1 MKKFLP
7 IGLIFL
13 FLILLGGIAL
23 FKKEN
28 SEKLSEK
35 GGEVVNSKFKMQNPK
50 LGKRVLFIVAPQ
62 NFRDEEYQKPR
73 QILEAAGWQVEVASK
88 GVNEAVGM
96 FGAKAKIDKDI
107 SQVNID
113 DYLGV
118 VFVGGTG
125 AAVYFED
132 QNTLSL
138 AKTAFE
144 KGKVVG
150 AICIAPS
157 ILANAG
163 ILQGRKATA
172 FSSEQEN
179 LTLRGAKYTGEPV
192 TVDGKIVTANGP
204 GAAEEFGKKLADV
217 LRK

>member
-1 MKKFLP
+1 M
-7 IGLIFL
+7 
-13 FLILLGGIAL
+13 IL
-23 FKKEN
+23 KKEK
-28 SEKLSEK
+28 SEKISKK
-35 GGEVVNSKFKMQNPK
+35 GGEIVNSKCKMQNAK
-50 LGKRVLFIVAPQ
+50 LEKRVLFVVAPQ

-73 QILEAAGWQVEVASK
+73 QVLEEAGWQIEVASK
-88 GVNEAVGM
+88 GINEAVGM

-107 SQVNID
+107 SQLNVD
-113 DYLGV
+113 DYSGV

-125 AAVYFED
+125 AAVYFD
-132 QNTLSL
+132 DPNALAL

-163 ILQGRKATA
+163 LLSGKKATA
-172 FSSEQEN
+172 FSSEEEN
-179 LTLRGAKYTGEPV
+179 LTAKGAQYTGEPV

-204 GAAEEFGKKLADV
+204 GAAEEFGRRIADKL
-217 LRK
+217 KNKPE

>member
-23 FKKEN
+23 FRKEN
-28 SEKLSEK
+28 SKKISQK
-35 GGEVVNSKFKMQNPK
+35 GGEIKEMETPT
-50 LGKRVLFIVAPQ
+50 LGKILMVVAPQ

-73 QILEAAGWQVEVASK
+73 QILEGAGWQVEVASK

-132 QNTLSL
+132 QNALSL

-163 ILQGRKATA
+163 ILQGKRATA

-204 GAAEEFGKKLADV
+204 GAAEEFGKKIAEKLG
-217 LRK
+217 R

>member
-1 MKKFLP
+1 MKKFWPAVLLLTA
-7 IGLIFL
+7 LI
-13 FLILLGGIAL
+13 ILLGGIL
-23 FKKEN
+23 IFKKEEP
-28 SEKLSEK
+28 EKISQK
-35 GGEVVNSKFKMQNPK
+35 GGETKEMETQN
-50 LGKRVLFIVAPQ
+50 LGKVLMVVAPQ

-73 QILEAAGWQVEVASK
+73 QVLEAGGWQIEVASR

-96 FGAKAKIDKDI
+96 FGAKAKINKDI
-107 SQVNID
+107 SQVNVD

-125 AAVYFED
+125 AAIYFED
-132 QNTLSL
+132 QTALTL

-163 ILQGRKATA
+163 ILNGKKATA

-179 LTLRGAKYTGEPV
+179 LTAKGAFYTGEPV

-204 GAAEEFGKKLADV
+204 AAAGEFGEKILSLLK
-217 LRK
+217 

>member
-1 MKKFLP
+1 M
-7 IGLIFL
+7 
-13 FLILLGGIAL
+13 
-23 FKKEN
+23 ETQ
-28 SEKLSEK
+28 S
-35 GGEVVNSKFKMQNPK
+35 
-50 LGKRVLFIVAPQ
+50 LGKVLMVVAPQ

-73 QILEAAGWQVEVASK
+73 QVLEAAGWQIEVASK
-88 GVNEAVGM
+88 GVNEATGM
-96 FGAKAKIDKDI
+96 LGAKAKIDKDI
-107 SQVNID
+107 SQVNVD
-113 DYLGV
+113 DYQGV

-132 QNTLSL
+132 QTALAL

-163 ILQGRKATA
+163 ILQGKRATA
-172 FSSEQEN
+172 FSSEQGN
-179 LTLRGAKYTGEPV
+179 LSAKGAYYTGESV

-204 GAAEEFGKKLADV
+204 GAAEEFGRRIADKL
-217 LRK
+217 KNKPE

>member
-1 MKKFLP
+1 MKN
-7 IGLIFL
+7 LI
-13 FLILLGGIAL
+13 
-23 FKKEN
+23 KK
-28 SEKLSEK
+28 
-35 GGEVVNSKFKMQNPK
+35 
-50 LGKRVLFIVAPQ
+50 VLFVVAPK

-88 GVNEAVGM
+88 GVSEAVGM
-96 FGAKAKIDKDI
+96 FGTKAKIDKDI
-107 SQVNID
+107 SQVNVD
-113 DYLGV
+113 DYLGM

-125 AAVYFED
+125 AVVYFED
-132 QNTLSL
+132 QSALSL

-163 ILQGRKATA
+163 ILQRKRATA
-172 FSSEQEN
+172 FYSEQEN
-179 LTLRGAKYTGEPV
+179 LTVKGAFYTGEPV

-204 GAAEEFGKKLADV
+204 GAAEEFGRKIVEKLG
-217 LRK
+217 R

>member
-1 MKKFLP
+1 MKRLLL

-13 FLILLGGIAL
+13 LLILLGGIL
-23 FKKEN
+23 ILKKEKQ
-28 SEKLSEK
+28 EKPSEK
-35 GGEVVNSKFKMQNPK
+35 GGEAEEMETQS
-50 LGKRVLFIVAPQ
+50 LGKVLMVVAPK

-73 QILEAAGWQVEVASK
+73 QVLEAAGWQIEVASK
-88 GVNEAVGM
+88 KVNEAVGM
-96 FGAKAKIDKDI
+96 LGAKAKIDKDI
-107 SQVNID
+107 SQVNVD
-113 DYLGV
+113 DYQGV

-132 QNTLSL
+132 QTVLAL

-144 KGKVVG
+144 KDKVVG

-163 ILQGRKATA
+163 ILQGKKATA
-172 FSSEQEN
+172 FFSEQEN
-179 LTLRGAKYTGEPV
+179 LIAKGAQYTGEPV

-204 GAAEEFGKKLADV
+204 QAAEKFGEKLV
-217 LRK
+217 EKLGRNLF

>member
-1 MKKFLP
+1 MKKFWPAVLLLTA
-7 IGLIFL
+7 LI
-13 FLILLGGIAL
+13 ILLGGIL
-23 FKKEN
+23 IFKKEEP
-28 SEKLSEK
+28 EKISQK
-35 GGEVVNSKFKMQNPK
+35 GGETKEMETPN
-50 LGKRVLFIVAPQ
+50 LGKVLMVVAPQ

-73 QILEAAGWQVEVASK
+73 QVLEAGGWQIEVASR

-107 SQVNID
+107 SQVNVD

-125 AAVYFED
+125 AAIYFED
-132 QNTLSL
+132 QTALTL

-163 ILQGRKATA
+163 ILEGKRATA

-179 LTLRGAKYTGEPV
+179 LTAKGAFYTGQSV

-204 GAAEEFGKKLADV
+204 AAAGEFGEKILSLLK
-217 LRK
+217 

>member
-13 FLILLGGIAL
+13 VLILLGRIL
-23 FKKEN
+23 IFQKEKR
-28 SEKLSEK
+28 EKIFQK
-35 GGEVVNSKFKMQNPK
+35 GGEIVNSKFKMQNAK
-50 LGKRVLFIVAPQ
+50 LEKRVLFIVAPQ

-73 QILEAAGWQVEVASK
+73 QILEGAGWQTEVASK
-88 GVNEAVGM
+88 GVSEAVGM

-107 SQVNID
+107 SQVNVD

-132 QNTLSL
+132 QNALSL

-172 FSSEQEN
+172 FSSEAGN
-179 LTLRGAKYTGEPV
+179 LTAKGAFYIGEPV

-204 GAAEEFGKKLADV
+204 GTAEEFGKKLADA
-217 LRK
+217 LK

>member
-1 MKKFLP
+1 MKRLLLA
-7 IGLIFL
+7 GLIFL
-13 FLILLGGIAL
+13 LVVLLGGIL
-23 FKKEN
+23 IFKKEK
-28 SEKLSEK
+28 EGKISEK
-35 GGEVVNSKFKMQNPK
+35 GGERKEMEMQS
-50 LGKRVLFIVAPQ
+50 LGKVLMVVAPK

-73 QILEAAGWQVEVASK
+73 QVLEAAGWQIEVASK
-88 GVNEAVGM
+88 RVNEAVGM
-96 FGAKAKIDKDI
+96 LGAKAKIDKDI
-107 SQVNID
+107 SQVNVD
-113 DYLGV
+113 DYQGV

-132 QNTLSL
+132 QTVLAL

-144 KGKVVG
+144 KDKVVG

-163 ILQGRKATA
+163 ILQEKKATA

-179 LTLRGAKYTGEPV
+179 LIAKGAQYTGEPV

-204 GAAEEFGKKLADV
+204 GAAEEFGEKLV
-217 LRK
+217 EKLGKNLF

>member
-1 MKKFLP
+1 MKKLLA

-13 FLILLGGIAL
+13 LVILLGGIL
-23 FKKEN
+23 VLKKEK
-28 SEKLSEK
+28 SEKISEK
-35 GGEVVNSKFKMQNPK
+35 GGETKEMETQS
-50 LGKRVLFIVAPQ
+50 LGKVLMVVAPQ

-73 QILEAAGWQVEVASK
+73 QVLEAAGWQIEVASK
-88 GVNEAVGM
+88 GVNEATGM
-96 FGAKAKIDKDI
+96 LGAKAKIDKDI
-107 SQVNID
+107 SQVNVD
-113 DYLGV
+113 DYQGV

-132 QNTLSL
+132 QTALAL

-163 ILQGRKATA
+163 ILQGKRATA
-172 FSSEQEN
+172 FSSEQAN
-179 LTLRGAKYTGEPV
+179 LSAKGAYYTGESV

-204 GAAEEFGKKLADV
+204 GAAEEFGRRIADKL
-217 LRK
+217 KNKPE